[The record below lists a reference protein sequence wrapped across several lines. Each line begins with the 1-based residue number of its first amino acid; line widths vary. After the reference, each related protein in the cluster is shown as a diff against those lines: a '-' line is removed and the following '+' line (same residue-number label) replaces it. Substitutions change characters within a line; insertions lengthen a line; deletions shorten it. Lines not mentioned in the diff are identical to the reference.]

1 MLGRTSDP
9 TARIAACRAE
19 MTAMAATWRAVA
31 KHSEASAR
39 IEAEAQV
46 FNQMAVA
53 LAGWSVHH
61 LRGVPG
67 HDDLLA
73 QEVRLLALG
82 VSAHGSYFPSDHRI
96 KWQPEAS
103 VTGYRA
109 GDRIRLTE
117 AMFSRLAAAYLDA
130 VSDQFA
136 AA

>member
-1 MLGRTSDP
+1 MLGRATCP

-39 IEAEAQV
+39 MEAEAQV

-53 LAGWSVHH
+53 LEGWSVHR
-61 LRGVPG
+61 LRRVPG
-67 HDDLLA
+67 QDDPLA
-73 QEVRLLALG
+73 HEVRLLALG
-82 VSAHGSYFPSDHRI
+82 VSANGSYFPSDHSC

-130 VSDQFA
+130 LSDQFA